1 MTIIVMI
8 EVINV
13 ICGKCQANKEAVLIT
28 QQYQLQQS
36 LVTIHYIPAT
46 RCNCQTYISTTVQQ
60 EIQAYLTEN
69 ANLTQPKVLSYSEV

>member
-1 MTIIVMI
+1 M
-8 EVINV
+8 INV

-46 RCNCQTYISTTVQQ
+46 RCNCQTYISSTVQQ
-60 EIQAYLTEN
+60 EIQSYLTEH
-69 ANLTQPKVLSYSEV
+69 ANLAQSKAIAYSEV